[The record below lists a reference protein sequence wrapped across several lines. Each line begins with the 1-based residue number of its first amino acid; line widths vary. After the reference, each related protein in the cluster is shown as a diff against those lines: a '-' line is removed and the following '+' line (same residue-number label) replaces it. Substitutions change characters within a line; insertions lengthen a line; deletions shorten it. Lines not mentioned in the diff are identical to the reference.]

1 MASKQPSSHM
11 KQPAKGTGFNPM
23 ESPILSGQAKHEK
36 TGAAKS
42 GHSNNDVPTWGSYE
56 KSAQVEKNE
65 NVSSQIIAKGATSKT
80 DVEQSES
87 SDPSVSQADKP
98 KSKKTKKMS
107 IKGFRKE
114 VKKAFGVKSSHN
126 ATVTPIQDVSHMDD
140 SQMEHQEDSGVHQ
153 CENNEAQILESR
165 LDNVETKNSELQVLI
180 EKANKDLVESDE
192 ALSRK
197 EKLLEEALKSVEE
210 FRKSRVVWEE
220 IVESNKAEVGKL
232 KERNHQLGEQVKEGT
247 SSFNVTAVEMQDR
260 KEEIENLKNEIC
272 DLKKKVEEH
281 DSMSEK
287 LDKQLQG
294 KNAEVENVR
303 RKNEELEKKV
313 KEGQLK
319 SENLDKELLETKAAL
334 QEKSN
339 KVIATLENASRSSSE
354 ASKKIESLQD
364 QLSQRTAEVTNY
376 KDKLQQLTG
385 RDSEVTLLC
394 KALQK
399 EVNEKDGKLR
409 LLAIELE
416 EEKQKQRKS
425 GLELDHVRQEQC
437 QKHVEEKQKLAN
449 CEESLL
455 TAQNGA
461 EKLRSQL
468 QTLEREKEMWST
480 KHTEEISILKNRISE
495 LDQKLKVNT
504 IALEHVIVKPLDT
517 RPLLSP
523 GKDTSGQEL
532 HLAPQN
538 VAAKRS
544 KSQLHLQ
551 SENLGEHH
559 FEAFVH
565 SSAPSSLKKDNYSA
579 TADNQ
584 DVDTQEQ
591 EVNRYNAYESPHTSL
606 TEVAGKVTVSFLSIF
621 QIVTRV
627 T

>member
-1 MASKQPSSHM
+1 MASISPSSQ
-11 KQPAKGTGFNPM
+11 KKPIAKRTSDNAM
-23 ESPILSGQAKHEK
+23 DSSILSGLVTQEK
-36 TGAAKS
+36 EAAKS
-42 GHSNNDVPTWGSYE
+42 GIFEKELTMWESYGESHAECSIAKAE
-56 KSAQVEKNE
+56 KSENDSSIAQAENSENSDFLSSQRNMKQAMSEVEKCE
-65 NVSSQIIAKGATSKT
+65 RFDT
-80 DVEQSES
+80 
-87 SDPSVSQADKP
+87 SVSRSDKSRNEETKNLRSHFDN
-98 KSKKTKKMS
+98 KSKKC
-107 IKGFRKE
+107 
-114 VKKAFGVKSSHN
+114 SHS
-126 ATVTPIQDVSHMDD
+126 ATVTSGQDVSHIN
-140 SQMEHQEDSGVHQ
+140 EDPIKRSVDHEYDHNALQ
-153 CENNEAQILESR
+153 LFELR
-165 LDNVETKNSELQVLI
+165 LDSLETQNCELQKLL
-180 EKANKDLVESDE
+180 EKTNKELVESKA
-192 ALSRK
+192 ALSEK
-197 EKLLEEALKSVEE
+197 EKLLVETKE
-210 FRKSRVVWEE
+210 SLEVCSKSRVVWEQL
-220 IVESNKAEVGKL
+220 VESKKA
-232 KERNHQLGEQVKEGT
+232 
-247 SSFNVTAVEMQDR
+247 
-260 KEEIENLKNEIC
+260 
-272 DLKKKVEEH
+272 KVEELKENNH
-281 DSMSEK
+281 KLVEK
-287 LDKQLQG
+287 M
-294 KNAEVENVR
+294 R
-303 RKNEELEKKV
+303 ELEKKV

-319 SENLDKELLETKAAL
+319 SEYLDKELLETKAAL

-339 KVIATLENASRSSSE
+339 KVIFTLENASRSSSE
-354 ASKKIESLQD
+354 ASKKIKSLQD
-364 QLSQRTAEVTNY
+364 QFFQRTVEVTKY

-385 RDSEVTLLC
+385 RDSEVTLHC

-504 IALEHVIVKPLDT
+504 NALEHVIVKPLDT

-606 TEVAGKVTVSFLSIF
+606 TEVAGKVTVSLFHFSQL
-621 QIVTRV
+621 
-627 T
+627 